1 MRSLEKRGRTVEE
14 AVAAAL
20 EELGVEESETQIE
33 ILEEPAKGLFGI
45 LGSKD
50 ARVRVSV
57 KASREEAARRFLA
70 EILRTMGYATD
81 METSVEEGYVFINVL
96 GDDLGALI
104 GRRGQ
109 TLNALQYLVNLAAL
123 RETSGDERIVLDI
136 EGYRKRRERTLQA
149 LARRLAERVRRTGH
163 SVELEPMT
171 AQERRVVHTTLQDDP
186 AVITKSDG
194 EEPFR
199 KVVIHPKK

>member
-20 EELGVEESETQIE
+20 EELGATEAETQVE
-33 ILEEPAKGLFGI
+33 VLEEPAKGLFGI

-50 ARVRVSV
+50 ARVRVSL
-57 KASREEAARRFLA
+57 KESREDAAKRFLSQV
-70 EILRTMGYATD
+70 LKTMGYSPD
-81 METSVEEGYVFINVL
+81 METAVEDGYVFINVL

-109 TLNALQYLVNLAAL
+109 TLSALQYLVNLAVS
-123 RETSGDERIVLDI
+123 RSTMGDERIVLDI

-149 LARRLAERVRRTGH
+149 LAHRLADRVRRTGH
-163 SVELEPMT
+163 SVALEPMT
-171 AQERRVVHTTLQDDP
+171 AQERRVVHTALQDDP
-186 AVITKSDG
+186 QVVTKSEG

-199 KVVIHPKK
+199 KVVIHRKK

>member
-20 EELGVEESETQIE
+20 EELGVGESEAQVE
-33 ILEEPAKGLFGI
+33 VLEEPAKGLFGI
-45 LGSKD
+45 LGTKD
-50 ARVRVSV
+50 ARVRVSL
-57 KASREEAARRFLA
+57 RERREDVAKRFLS
-70 EILRTMGYATD
+70 EVLKTMGYSPD
-81 METSVEEGYVFINVL
+81 MESSVEDGYVFINVL

-123 RETSGDERIVLDI
+123 RGAAGDERIVLDI

-149 LARRLAERVRRTGH
+149 LAQRLAERVRRTGQ
-163 SVELEPMT
+163 SMALEPMT

-186 AVITKSDG
+186 QVVTKSDG

>member
-20 EELGVEESETQIE
+20 EELGVEESETQVE

-57 KASREEAARRFLA
+57 KESKEEAAMRFLG
-70 EILRTMGYATD
+70 EVLSTMGYRTD
-81 METSVEEGYVFINVL
+81 VETSVADGYVFINVL

-109 TLNALQYLVNLAAL
+109 TLNALQYLVNLAAM

-149 LARRLAERVRRTGH
+149 LARRIAERVRRTGY
-163 SVELEPMT
+163 SVALEPMT
-171 AQERRVVHTTLQDDP
+171 AQERRVVHTALQDDP